1 MMSPIVVDGEWWR
14 LSLPAFIG
22 AFVGLLVGWAA
33 VGGGR
38 FALRTARFWPPASRV
53 GWRHRFAACT
63 SAAVTILVG
72 GVFVWA
78 VVAGSDPSLEKA
90 GFPMSLIVL
99 VVIAMVS
106 YLYSYVLAPVAHQI
120 VEVAASQTPE

>member
-1 MMSPIVVDGEWWR
+1 MLTNQR
-14 LSLPAFIG
+14 LSDQHSPTQLTA
-22 AFVGLLVGWAA
+22 VLLVGWAA

-38 FALRTARFWPPASRV
+38 FAHRTARFWPPANRV
-53 GWRHRFAACT
+53 RWRHRSAACT

-78 VVAGSDPSLEKA
+78 VAAGSDPSLEKA

-99 VVIAMVS
+99 VVIATVS
-106 YLYSYVLAPVAHQI
+106 YLYSYVLASVAHPI
-120 VEVAASQTPE
+120 VEDAAIQTQE